1 MLKISLIAE
10 ALFHLVYFVRYE
22 THPVSKWD
30 SGRTIEVE
38 ICDWITNEVAL
49 NMVRQKKF
57 WNLETFIS
65 YGELVYICSA
75 NGAIILK
82 PLDLDSVGSPLLYLD
97 M

>member
-57 WNLETFIS
+57 
-65 YGELVYICSA
+65 
-75 NGAIILK
+75 
-82 PLDLDSVGSPLLYLD
+82 
-97 M
+97 